1 MQTPSGI
8 CKATSSVQGCQP
20 SANAPNIA
28 PGLTLQ
34 NLYGC
39 TININN
45 NCNQIL
51 NPTSQTLTEVNEID
65 KLIAAIVEPNLP

>member
-1 MQTPSGI
+1 MHTANGNT
-8 CKATSSVQGCQP
+8 ASSVQRCQSSDT
-20 SANAPNIA
+20 SAPRLA

-45 NCNQIL
+45 NCNQIS
-51 NPTSQTLTEVNEID
+51 NPASQSSLTEVD
-65 KLIAAIVEPNLP
+65 IVSGALDG